1 MKKIWL
7 TVFILCS
14 FGLVFSAVT
23 LEEPYYKKYKYW
35 TSKGYADT
43 VGVFITPPVDASVL
57 GKGQSIELKVYA
69 PTRGLYNIQLLY
81 TVLSEELSENE
92 ASVKINGEYQ
102 YYESR
107 RVILPQYWKSDSTGF
122 AVDRYGN
129 QLVPLQKKYS
139 GKILYTL
146 RDSAFYKPEPLRFFL
161 EEGIN
166 TVSLTLNSGKVLLE
180 RVALKSY
187 VPLVSYESYV
197 SRYESLK
204 NENNFFLSIEAE
216 SIGYKNDTSVNPFA
230 SRDIQVVPYD
240 TNRLMLNTMGEKSW
254 SKSGQEVFYTFSVP
268 SDGFY
273 NFGFK
278 YLQSGKANANVYRRM
293 RVDGEVLCT
302 VYDAI
307 KFDYTTSW
315 KTLKMPY
322 PIYLSQGEHTLSLEV
337 NGGVYSEYIDILYET
352 VEEVNS
358 LALEIK
364 KLTGGNTASKNTE
377 WDILNYFPKI
387 QQQLGG
393 YIEQL
398 KEVYNKV
405 LGLNNQKSDSQE
417 LISLASAIRS
427 LVFLKKEPDLIPK
440 RFSLLNE
447 GASSVV
453 KELSKVLTEFEN
465 QPLQLDQIY
474 VYTDE
479 KDLPNYKVSFFTRIA
494 EGFKRF
500 FFSFLPKNKSFSK
513 NDTVLRV
520 WVNRSRNYV
529 ELLQKITDNDFTAKT
544 GIKVDFSI
552 MPDEQKLIL
561 SNASG
566 TSPDIALT
574 ISNWLPFELGIRGAS
589 LDLRQFEDFG
599 EVIRDFSPGALL
611 PYIYEKGCY
620 GLPETQD
627 FYVLFYRKD
636 IMEKLNLPIPD
647 TWDEVMLILPELQRY
662 GMNFYLPIAGASGF
676 KPLTTTTPFIYQ
688 HHGELYSEDGFRTA
702 LDEPNSLKGIEL
714 MTKLF
719 TLYGVE
725 LQVPNFFEH
734 FRSGLSPIGISNFT
748 TYVQLNVGAPEL
760 KNSWDISLA
769 PGIKNEDGVVER
781 WHAGSAQAC
790 MIFKNTQNPESSW
803 EFIKWWMSRETQS
816 NFGYQVQALY
826 GKEYMYNSANIRAF
840 EQIPIPSEHKST
852 VLQQWEWMKEIPKT
866 PAGYMLE
873 RELSNIWIKIVLQ
886 GKNTRAAVD
895 ESVIKINKEI
905 SRKLEEFGYSKDGV
919 KIKDYYIPSIE
930 DIIGWRNDYEEK
942 Q

>member
-1 MKKIWL
+1 
-7 TVFILCS
+7 
-14 FGLVFSAVT
+14 
-23 LEEPYYKKYKYW
+23 
-35 TSKGYADT
+35 
-43 VGVFITPPVDASVL
+43 
-57 GKGQSIELKVYA
+57 
-69 PTRGLYNIQLLY
+69 
-81 TVLSEELSENE
+81 
-92 ASVKINGEYQ
+92 EYQ

-204 NENNFFLSIEAE
+204 SENNFFLSIEAE

-427 LVFLKKEPDLIPK
+427 LVFLKKEPDLIPR

-599 EVIRDFSPGALL
+599 EVIR
-611 PYIYEKGCY
+611 
-620 GLPETQD
+620 
-627 FYVLFYRKD
+627 
-636 IMEKLNLPIPD
+636 
-647 TWDEVMLILPELQRY
+647 
-662 GMNFYLPIAGASGF
+662 
-676 KPLTTTTPFIYQ
+676 
-688 HHGELYSEDGFRTA
+688 
-702 LDEPNSLKGIEL
+702 
-714 MTKLF
+714 
-719 TLYGVE
+719 
-725 LQVPNFFEH
+725 
-734 FRSGLSPIGISNFT
+734 
-748 TYVQLNVGAPEL
+748 
-760 KNSWDISLA
+760 
-769 PGIKNEDGVVER
+769 
-781 WHAGSAQAC
+781 
-790 MIFKNTQNPESSW
+790 
-803 EFIKWWMSRETQS
+803 
-816 NFGYQVQALY
+816 
-826 GKEYMYNSANIRAF
+826 
-840 EQIPIPSEHKST
+840 
-852 VLQQWEWMKEIPKT
+852 
-866 PAGYMLE
+866 
-873 RELSNIWIKIVLQ
+873 
-886 GKNTRAAVD
+886 
-895 ESVIKINKEI
+895 
-905 SRKLEEFGYSKDGV
+905 
-919 KIKDYYIPSIE
+919 
-930 DIIGWRNDYEEK
+930 
-942 Q
+942 

>member
-1 MKKIWL
+1 
-7 TVFILCS
+7 
-14 FGLVFSAVT
+14 
-23 LEEPYYKKYKYW
+23 
-35 TSKGYADT
+35 
-43 VGVFITPPVDASVL
+43 
-57 GKGQSIELKVYA
+57 
-69 PTRGLYNIQLLY
+69 
-81 TVLSEELSENE
+81 
-92 ASVKINGEYQ
+92 
-102 YYESR
+102 
-107 RVILPQYWKSDSTGF
+107 
-122 AVDRYGN
+122 
-129 QLVPLQKKYS
+129 
-139 GKILYTL
+139 
-146 RDSAFYKPEPLRFFL
+146 
-161 EEGIN
+161 
-166 TVSLTLNSGKVLLE
+166 
-180 RVALKSY
+180 
-187 VPLVSYESYV
+187 
-197 SRYESLK
+197 
-204 NENNFFLSIEAE
+204 
-216 SIGYKNDTSVNPFA
+216 
-230 SRDIQVVPYD
+230 
-240 TNRLMLNTMGEKSW
+240 
-254 SKSGQEVFYTFSVP
+254 
-268 SDGFY
+268 
-273 NFGFK
+273 
-278 YLQSGKANANVYRRM
+278 M

-337 NGGVYSEYIDILYET
+337 NGGVYSEYIDVLYET

-427 LVFLKKEPDLIPK
+427 LVFLKKEPDLIPR

>member
-1 MKKIWL
+1 MWL
-7 TVFILCS
+7 TVFILCL

-35 TSKGYADT
+35 TSNGYADAA
-43 VGVFITPPVDASVL
+43 GVFIAPPLNASVL
-57 GKGQSIELKVYA
+57 DKGQSIEFEVCVPYS
-69 PTRGLYNIQLLY
+69 GLYNIQLVY
-81 TVLSEELSENE
+81 TVLSDELAENE
-92 ASVKINGEYQ
+92 AQVKINGEYQ

-107 RVILPQYWKSDSTGF
+107 RVILPQYWKSQSTGF

-129 QLVPLQKKYS
+129 QLVPLQIKYK
-139 GKILYTL
+139 GRIVYTL

-161 EEGIN
+161 QEGIN
-166 TVSLTLNSGKVLLE
+166 NINLAIESGKILLE
-180 RVALKSY
+180 GLALKSY
-187 VPLVSYESYV
+187 TPLLPYESYI
-197 SRYESLK
+197 SKYGYLK

-216 SIGYKNDTSVNPFA
+216 SIDYKNDTSVNPFT

-273 NFGFK
+273 SFGFK
-278 YLQSGKANANVYRRM
+278 YLQAGKANSSVYRRM
-293 RVDGEVLCT
+293 RIDGEILCT
-302 VYDAI
+302 VCDAI

-315 KTLKMPY
+315 NTLKMAY
-322 PIYLSQGEHTLSLEV
+322 PLYLSQGEHTLSLEV

-352 VEEVNS
+352 IEEVNS

-393 YIEQL
+393 YIEKL
-398 KEVYNKV
+398 EHIYNKV
-405 LGLNNQKSDSQE
+405 LQLNNQKGSSQE
-417 LISLASAIRS
+417 LISLAGAIRS
-427 LVFLKKEPDLIPK
+427 LSFLRKEPDLIPR

-447 GASSVV
+447 GTSSVV
-453 KELSKVLTEFEN
+453 KELSKALTEFEN

-474 VYTDE
+474 IYTDE
-479 KDLPNYKVSFFTRIA
+479 KALPDYRVSFLKRIS

-513 NDTVLRV
+513 DGTVLRV

-529 ELLQKITDNDFTAKT
+529 ELLQKITDSDFTAKT

-574 ISNWLPFELGIRGAS
+574 ISNWLPFELGIRGAA
-589 LDLRQFEDFG
+589 LDLRQFSDFG
-599 EVIRDFSPGALL
+599 EVICEFAPGALL
-611 PYIYEKGCY
+611 PYVYEKGCF

-636 IMEKLNLPIPD
+636 IMEKLNLPIPA

-676 KPLTTTTPFIYQ
+676 KPVTVTTPFIYQ
-688 HHGELYSEDGFRTA
+688 YHGELYSEDGFRTA
-702 LDEPNSLKGIEL
+702 LDEPNSLKAIEL

-719 TLYGVE
+719 TLYGLE

-760 KNSWDISLA
+760 KNSWDIALA
-769 PGIKNEDGVVER
+769 PGIKNENGVVER

-790 MIFKNTQNPESSW
+790 MIFKNTKNPESSW
-803 EFIKWWMSRETQS
+803 EFIKWWMSQETQS
-816 NFGYQVQALY
+816 SFGYQVQALY
-826 GKEYMYNSANIRAF
+826 GKEYMYNSANLRAF
-840 EQIPIPSEHKST
+840 GQIPIPSEHKT
-852 VLQQWEWMKEIPKT
+852 IALQQWEWMKEIPKT

-895 ESVIKINKEI
+895 ESVIRINKEI
-905 SRKLEEFGYSKDGV
+905 SRKLEEFGYSVDGV
-919 KIKDYYIPSIE
+919 KIKDYYIPTIE
-930 DIIGWRNDYEEK
+930 DIAGWRNDYEEK

>member
-1 MKKIWL
+1 
-7 TVFILCS
+7 VFILCL

-43 VGVFITPPVDASVL
+43 VGVLITPPVDASVL
-57 GKGQSIELKVYA
+57 GKGQSIELEVYA

-161 EEGIN
+161 EEGVN
-166 TVSLTLNSGKVLLE
+166 TVSLTLNSGRVLLE
-180 RVALKSY
+180 RLALKSY
-187 VPLVSYESYV
+187 VPLVSYESYI

-216 SIGYKNDTSVNPFA
+216 SIGYKNDTSVNPFT
-230 SRDIQVVPYD
+230 SRDIQAVPYD

-278 YLQSGKANANVYRRM
+278 YLQAGKANANVYRRM

-315 KTLKMPY
+315 KTLKMSY

-398 KEVYNKV
+398 EEVYNKV
-405 LGLNNQKSDSQE
+405 LELNNQKSDSQE

-453 KELSKVLTEFEN
+453 KELSKALTEFEN

-611 PYIYEKGCY
+611 PYIYEKGCF

-688 HHGELYSEDGFRTA
+688 NHGELYSEDGFRTA
-702 LDEPNSLKGIEL
+702 LDEPNSLKAIEL

-816 NFGYQVQALY
+816 SFGYQVQALY

-895 ESVIKINKEI
+895 ESVIRINKEI

-919 KIKDYYIPSIE
+919 KVKDYYIPSIE

>member
-1 MKKIWL
+1 
-7 TVFILCS
+7 
-14 FGLVFSAVT
+14 
-23 LEEPYYKKYKYW
+23 
-35 TSKGYADT
+35 
-43 VGVFITPPVDASVL
+43 
-57 GKGQSIELKVYA
+57 
-69 PTRGLYNIQLLY
+69 
-81 TVLSEELSENE
+81 
-92 ASVKINGEYQ
+92 
-102 YYESR
+102 
-107 RVILPQYWKSDSTGF
+107 
-122 AVDRYGN
+122 
-129 QLVPLQKKYS
+129 
-139 GKILYTL
+139 
-146 RDSAFYKPEPLRFFL
+146 
-161 EEGIN
+161 
-166 TVSLTLNSGKVLLE
+166 
-180 RVALKSY
+180 
-187 VPLVSYESYV
+187 
-197 SRYESLK
+197 
-204 NENNFFLSIEAE
+204 
-216 SIGYKNDTSVNPFA
+216 
-230 SRDIQVVPYD
+230 
-240 TNRLMLNTMGEKSW
+240 MGEKSW

-278 YLQSGKANANVYRRM
+278 YLQAGKANANVYRRM

-302 VYDAI
+302 VYDTI

-315 KTLKMPY
+315 KTLKMSY

-398 KEVYNKV
+398 EEVYNKV
-405 LGLNNQKSDSQE
+405 LEFNDQKGDSQE
-417 LISLASAIRS
+417 LISLAGAIRN

-453 KELSKVLTEFEN
+453 KELSKALAEFEN

-676 KPLTTTTPFIYQ
+676 KPVTVTTPFIYQ

-702 LDEPNSLKGIEL
+702 LDEPNSLKAIEL

-816 NFGYQVQALY
+816 SFGYQVQALY
-826 GKEYMYNSANIRAF
+826 GKEYMYNSANLRAF
-840 EQIPIPSEHKST
+840 GQIPIPSEHKT
-852 VLQQWEWMKEIPKT
+852 IALQQWEWMKEIPKT

-895 ESVIKINKEI
+895 ESVIRINKEI

-930 DIIGWRNDYEEK
+930 DIIGWRNYYEEK